1 MDYALLP
8 SPGSHGGFETDTV
21 LLTCLD
27 TLFVLSLNRA
37 RKRWEAI
44 RRIHRVSGIDVRLQ
58 KSVKLVVS
66 PLGGMI
72 QIFVNNME
80 AAVLNSR
87 LKILGEDIWKQKMR
101 EPEEGQDGEGEEA
114 AGEDGE

>member
-1 MDYALLP
+1 MDYALLS
-8 SPGSHGGFETDTV
+8 SPGSHGGFEADTV
-21 LLTCLD
+21 LLACLD
-27 TLFVLSLNRA
+27 TLLILSCNRV
-37 RKRWEAI
+37 RNRWEAI

-87 LKILGEDIWKQKMR
+87 LKMLGEDI
-101 EPEEGQDGEGEEA
+101 
-114 AGEDGE
+114 